1 MRSTAYRRSEA
12 MVGARPTAYLS
23 LALLATAALFDLP
36 TLYVPAIALG
46 LLAFGTLAWVELAAR
61 GARMRTFPGP
71 PTIEEG
77 RRYPLRLRVDWGRA
91 PPPGG
96 ELSHP
101 GLRDPVPVGPGSR
114 PEIVAELRFVRWGP
128 REIEPATLS
137 VHDPLHLHRRPVE
150 GRPGPRVLVLP
161 RTEPVLAP
169 VEGNGGAPGLSSG
182 RVGTRAG
189 GRAGQP
195 IEPEIDGLR
204 PWSQGTPASRI
215 HWPSLARTGEL
226 LELGL
231 TGGGASSPLV
241 VLDRCR
247 GADPESLLRA
257 VRAAASLCLH
267 LAREGGCSLLLPGE
281 RRVLGIDRWL
291 RSWPQVHA
299 RLALVDPELPVPA
312 DPPSDAT
319 TIFWVSP
326 AGRVGAGEVGRN
338 GRREGYLVTPA
349 EVPGVLPAFRVAGCR
364 GYPLASATR
373 ALTAAGHRPASAWR
387 W

>member
-1 MRSTAYRRSEA
+1 MA
-12 MVGARPTAYLS
+12 GARPTAYLS
-23 LALLATAALFDLP
+23 LVLLATAALFDLP
-36 TLYVPAIALG
+36 TLYVPAITLG
-46 LLAFGTLAWVELAAR
+46 LVALGTLAWVEVAAR
-61 GARMRTFPGP
+61 GARMRSFPGP
-71 PTIEEG
+71 PTIEEA
-77 RRYPLRLRVDWGRA
+77 RPYPLRLKVEWGRV
-91 PPPGG
+91 PPPAG

-101 GLRDPVPVGPGSR
+101 ALRDPFPVGPGSH
-114 PEIVAELRFVRWGP
+114 PELVAELRFSRWGP
-128 REIEPATLS
+128 QEIDPATLS
-137 VHDPLHLHRRPVE
+137 VHDPLRLHRRVVE

-161 RTEPVLAP
+161 RIEPVLAP
-169 VEGNGGAPGLSSG
+169 AEGNGGAPGLSSG

-226 LELGL
+226 MERGL
-231 TGGGASSPLV
+231 TGGGDSSPLV
-241 VLDRCR
+241 VLDRSR
-247 GADPESLLRA
+247 GADSESLLRT

-267 LAREGGCSLLLPGE
+267 LARAGGCSLLLPGE
-281 RRVLGIDRWL
+281 SRVLAIDRGL

-312 DPPSDAT
+312 DPPSGGT
-319 TIFWVSP
+319 MIFWVSP
-326 AGRVGAGEVGRN
+326 AGAMGPGELGQNTHRA
-338 GRREGYLVTPA
+338 GYLVTPA
-349 EVPGVLPAFRVAGCR
+349 EVPGVLSAFQVAGCR

-373 ALTAAGHRPASAWR
+373 ALAVAGNRPEPASR

>member
-1 MRSTAYRRSEA
+1 MRSTAYRRSDA
-12 MVGARPTAYLS
+12 MARARHTGYLS
-23 LALLATAALFDLP
+23 LALLATAALFELP

-46 LLAFGTLAWVELAAR
+46 LVVLGTLAWVEVAAR

-77 RRYPLRLRVDWGRA
+77 RPYPLRLRLDWGRV
-91 PPPGG
+91 PPPAG

-101 GLRDPVPVGPGSR
+101 GLRDPAPVGRGFQ
-114 PEIVAELRFVRWGP
+114 PEVVAELRFSRWGP
-128 REIEPATLS
+128 QEIEPATLL
-137 VHDPLHLHRRPVE
+137 VRDPLHLHRRVVE
-150 GRPGPRVLVLP
+150 GDPGQRVLVLP

-169 VEGNGGAPGLSSG
+169 AEGNGGAPGLSSG
-182 RVGTRAG
+182 GVGTRSS

-204 PWSQGTPASRI
+204 PWRPGTPASRI

-226 LELGL
+226 LERGV
-231 TGGGASSPLV
+231 TGGGDSSPLV

-267 LAREGGCSLLLPGE
+267 LARSGGCSLLLPGE
-281 RRVLGIDRWL
+281 SRVLTIDRRL

-299 RLALVDPELPVPA
+299 RLAFVVPGLPVRA

-326 AGRVGAGEVGRN
+326 RGGGEPGEWGRSGNRDS
-338 GRREGYLVTPA
+338 YLVTPA
-349 EVPGVLPAFRVAGCR
+349 EIPGVLPAFRVAGCR

-373 ALTAAGHRPASAWR
+373 AVAAAGHRPEPARR

>member
-1 MRSTAYRRSEA
+1 MA
-12 MVGARPTAYLS
+12 GARPTTYLS

-36 TLYVPAIALG
+36 ALYVPAIALG
-46 LLAFGTLAWVELAAR
+46 LLAVGTLAWVEVAAR

-77 RRYPLRLRVDWGRA
+77 RPYPLRLRVDWGRA

-101 GLRDPVPVGPGSR
+101 GLRDPVPVGPGSH
-114 PEIVAELRFVRWGP
+114 PEVVAELRFSRWGP
-128 REIEPATLS
+128 REIDPATLS
-137 VHDPLHLHRRPVE
+137 VHDPLHLHRRVVE

-161 RTEPVLAP
+161 RIEPVLAP
-169 VEGNGGAPGLSSG
+169 AQGNGGAPGLSSG

-226 LELGL
+226 MERGL
-231 TGGGASSPLV
+231 TGGGDSSPLV
-241 VLDRCR
+241 VLDRSR
-247 GADPESLLRA
+247 GADSESLLQA

-267 LAREGGCSLLLPGE
+267 LARAGGCSLLLPGE
-281 RRVLGIDRWL
+281 SRVLAIDRGL

-299 RLALVDPELPVPA
+299 RLALVDPELSVPA
-312 DPPSDAT
+312 DPPSGAT

-326 AGRVGAGEVGRN
+326 AGPTDTGDWGRN
-338 GRREGYLVTPA
+338 THRAGYLVTPA
-349 EVPGVLPAFRVAGCR
+349 EVPGVLPAFQVAGCR
-364 GYPLASATR
+364 GYPLASARR
-373 ALTAAGHRPASAWR
+373 ALTGAGHRPESAWR

>member
-1 MRSTAYRRSEA
+1 MRSTACRRSDTVA
-12 MVGARPTAYLS
+12 GARHTTYLS

-46 LLAFGTLAWVELAAR
+46 LLLLGTLAWVEVAAR
-61 GARMRTFPGP
+61 GARMRMFGGP

-77 RRYPLRLRVDWGRA
+77 RPYPLRLRVDWGRV
-91 PPPGG
+91 PPPAG

-101 GLRDPVPVGPGSR
+101 GFQDPVPVGPGSL
-114 PEIVAELRFVRWGP
+114 PEIVAELRFSRWGP
-128 REIEPATLS
+128 REIAPATVL
-137 VHDPLHLHRRPVE
+137 VHDPLHLHRRVVE
-150 GRPGPRVLVLP
+150 GAPGQRVLVLP

-169 VEGNGGAPGLSSG
+169 AEGSGGAPGLSSG
-182 RVGTRAG
+182 GVGTRAS

-204 PWSQGTPASRI
+204 PWRQGTPASRI

-226 LELGL
+226 LERGL
-231 TGGGASSPLV
+231 TGGGDSSPLV

-257 VRAAASLCLH
+257 VRGAASLCLH
-267 LAREGGCSLLLPGE
+267 LARAGGCSLLLPGE
-281 RRVLGIDRWL
+281 SRVLAIDRGL

-299 RLALVDPELPVPA
+299 RLALVVPGRPLRA
-312 DPPSDAT
+312 DPPPGAT

-326 AGRVGAGEVGRN
+326 LGGAEAGEWGRN
-338 GRREGYLVTPA
+338 GHRDGYLVTAA
-349 EVPGVLPAFRVAGCR
+349 EIPGVLPAFRVAGCR
-364 GYPLASATR
+364 GYPLASASR
-373 ALTAAGHRPASAWR
+373 ALTAAGRRPEPARR